1 LFHTP
6 NNTSR
11 DTVSCNFD
19 MKDLQLLYL
28 DSNLKRS
35 FFLEIFKNE
44 LNCDGIISSILF
56 REQLSLENE
65 LSNEIRK
72 YLDKG
77 EIVPYKLLEV
87 IITNKIQEF
96 FNTRILL
103 IGYPKTIEQLESF
116 KIALL
121 EENISISKSWYIKH
135 RDFDDFKNK
144 KFHEDETNPWFI
156 KYGSDMEKTWTNNFL
171 TTRQEISHLLESG
184 LVLDTRIIELSYE
197 ESIDTD
203 SIRNKIKNCN

>member
-1 LFHTP
+1 
-6 NNTSR
+6 
-11 DTVSCNFD
+11 
-19 MKDLQLLYL
+19 MKELQLIYL
-28 DSNLKRS
+28 ESNLKSS

-44 LNCDGIISSILF
+44 LNCEGIISSILF
-56 REQLSLENE
+56 KEQLLLENE
-65 LSNEIRK
+65 LSIEIRK

-77 EIVPYKLLEV
+77 EIVPYKLLEI
-87 IITNKIQEF
+87 IITKKIQEF
-96 FNTRILL
+96 SNTSILL
-103 IGYPKTIEQLESF
+103 IGYPKTIEQLESL

-135 RDFDDFKNK
+135 RDFNDFKNK
-144 KFHEDETNPWFI
+144 KFHQDETNPWFI

-171 TTRQEISHLLESG
+171 TSRQEISHLLESG

-197 ESIDTD
+197 ESIDTE